1 MRHRS
6 YMDSSVDQDRE
17 RGGDIKVLASI
28 WPYLKPYLSAVVGA
42 SVALLVAAT
51 TFLAL
56 GQGLKFLVDEG
67 FGGGGTAVLDKA
79 FVILLGVV
87 VLLAVATYARFFWFP
102 GSVKRLLRTC
112 ARPFSGTL
120 CLSIPASS
128 RRRGP
133 VRFCRG

>member
-17 RGGDIKVLASI
+17 RGGDIKVLASV
-28 WPYLKPYLSAVVGA
+28 WLYLKPYLPALAGA

-51 TFLAL
+51 TVLAL
-56 GQGLKFLVDEG
+56 GQGLRFLVDKG

-87 VLLAVATYARFFWFP
+87 VLLAVATYARFFLVSWNLP
-102 GSVKRLLRTC
+102 D
-112 ARPFSGTL
+112 
-120 CLSIPASS
+120 
-128 RRRGP
+128 
-133 VRFCRG
+133 